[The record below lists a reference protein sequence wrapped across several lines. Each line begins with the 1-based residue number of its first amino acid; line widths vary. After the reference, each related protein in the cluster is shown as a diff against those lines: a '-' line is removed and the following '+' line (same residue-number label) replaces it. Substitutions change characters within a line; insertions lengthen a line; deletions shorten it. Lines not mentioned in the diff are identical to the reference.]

1 MKGKKFNKNFQGKSE
16 KKGRFPGKFQDKKR
30 PVDRAPAVRAT
41 ISEAIRSDNEG
52 KSFIL
57 QGIVEKISQT
67 PGPTIFVI
75 NDGTGTLSLKAFAGA
90 GVRAFPEI
98 EEQNAVK
105 AEVTIE
111 SFRDELEG
119 EVQYLKKLTSEEHS
133 TFIEHLKKI
142 EIERA
147 KIHPP
152 EFLIEDKILDKLRD
166 KFIDAAT
173 QIRLA
178 VIQNRPIIIRHHNDA
193 DGYSSGFALEK
204 AVLPLIEEQHGG
216 GKSAWEFYMRAP
228 SQAPFYEIDD
238 SIRDTAMSLRNE
250 AKFSNKMPLV
260 IIADNG
266 SSEEDLFGIQQGK
279 VHGIDFIVVDHHV
292 LGDKD
297 VISKE
302 VLVHINPFLVDE
314 SGEQFSAGMLCSEL
328 SRFINPKVEN
338 VEQIAAM
345 AGLADR
351 IKNLSAIKQY
361 LDLSEKKGYDRKM
374 LQNIASVIDFVSA
387 KLRFM
392 EAREY
397 IEILFGE
404 PMERQKKLISLMS
417 PYISNLESRGLE
429 MGKKFA
435 KIEKLGNVTL
445 QTIMLEESFPGF
457 GFYPK
462 PGKVI
467 GMLHDNLQEEKNL
480 DSVVSVGILSSAMT
494 IRATDKAN
502 FSVHEL
508 IKYLNKKLPEAFAS
522 GGGHKNA
529 GAINFLPATQSQVL
543 KETKEFIKKLV

>member
-1 MKGKKFNKNFQGKSE
+1 MKNKGRNFNNKKFSKHKGK
-16 KKGRFPGKFQDKKR
+16 FPGKFQDKRK
-30 PVDRAPAVRAT
+30 DIARAPAVKAT

-52 KSFIL
+52 KAFIL
-57 QGIVEKISQT
+57 QGIIEKISQT

-75 NDGTGTLSLKAFAGA
+75 NDGTGNLSLKAFAGA
-90 GVRAFPEI
+90 GERAFPEI
-98 EEQNAVK
+98 EEQNAIK

-119 EVQYLKKLTSEEHS
+119 EVQTLKKMTSEEHS
-133 TFIEHLKKI
+133 AFLEHLKQI

-147 KIHPP
+147 KISPP
-152 EFLIEDKILDKLRD
+152 QFLIKDKILDKLRN
-166 KFIDAAT
+166 KFIEAAT

-178 VIQNRPIIIRHHNDA
+178 IIQNRPVIIRHHNDA

-204 AVLPLIEEQHGG
+204 SILPLIEEQHGG
-216 GKSAWEFYMRAP
+216 GKAAWEFYMRAP

-238 SIRDTAMSLRNE
+238 SIRDTATSLRNE

-297 VISKE
+297 VISSE
-302 VLVHINPFLVDE
+302 VLVHINPFLVGE

-328 SRFINPKVEN
+328 SRFINPDTEN

-351 IKNLSAIKQY
+351 IKNESAIKQY
-361 LDLSEKKGYDRKM
+361 LSLSAEKGYDKKM
-374 LQNIASVIDFVSA
+374 LNNIASVIDFVSA

-397 IEILFGE
+397 IEVLFGE
-404 PMERQKKLISLMS
+404 PVKRQKALIALMS
-417 PYISNLESRGLE
+417 PYISNLESKGLE
-429 MGKKFA
+429 IGKQHA
-435 KIEKLGNVTL
+435 KIESLGNVTL

-467 GMLHDNLQEEKNL
+467 GILHDNLQEEKSL
-480 DSVVSVGILSSAMT
+480 TSVVSIGILGSAMT

-508 IKYLNKKLPEAFAS
+508 IKYLNKKLPDAFVS

-529 GAINFLPATQSQVL
+529 GAINFIPIKQSQVI
-543 KETKEFIKKLV
+543 KETKDFIKKLS